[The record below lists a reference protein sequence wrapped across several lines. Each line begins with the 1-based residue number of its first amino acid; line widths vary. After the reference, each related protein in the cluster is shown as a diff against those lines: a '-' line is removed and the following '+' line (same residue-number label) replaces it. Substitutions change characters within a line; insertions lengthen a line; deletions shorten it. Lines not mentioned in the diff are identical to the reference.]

1 MLRLGEDILGGA
13 FLDDL
18 AALHDVDALGHLAHD
33 AEVVGDEQH
42 GHAHLALQLLQ
53 QLEDLRLDGDV
64 EGRRRLVGYQQVRL
78 VGECHGDHDALPLAA
93 RQLMRKRVEALFGIA
108 DADLLQQ
115 LEHARAHRLLVHAP
129 VHA

>member
-1 MLRLGEDILGGA
+1 MLRLGEDVLGGA

-18 AALHDVDALGHLAHD
+18 AGLHDVDALGHLAHD

-53 QLEDLRLDGDV
+53 ELEDLRLDGDV
-64 EGRRRLVGYQQVRL
+64 EGRRRLVGDQQVRL
-78 VGECHGDHDALPLAA
+78 VGECHGDHDALTLSA

-108 DADLLQQ
+108 DADLVQ
-115 LEHARAHRLLVHAP
+115 
-129 VHA
+129 